1 MLLCSELS
9 VLLMAFES
17 VRVTLGEVETPTREV
32 QSSLPSFRLVL
43 EEAHFLL
50 LSRGEVETC
59 LSSKLQ

>member
-43 EEAHFLL
+43 EACCNSFTLPG
-50 LSRGEVETC
+50 STFPFVVTW
-59 LSSKLQ
+59 